1 MKVFCGFHAKSF
13 TQYIHLKGIAHRD
26 LKPENVLL
34 TKDEPPIVK
43 VADFGLAKV
52 VDSLTVLR
60 VSSASSLFRLLLH
73 LMLFDLHRR
82 CVAHRAT
89 SPQRSS
95 CKRTMKATLIL
106 WIVGV
111 LASSFSRCKHIIIVI
126 CLQLNG
132 RSSSLLRLT
141 NTSPFIEDEHIAD
154 LRERIVD
161 RRVDWSALQ
170 RANISVDGQAFIRR
184 LLDPRPHIR
193 MSLDQAR
200 RHVWLHGHGSI
211 QNRALNHSPSA
222 ESLAQGDQSM
232 LGPIADDEPAVNH
245 GYTEGDPVSQE
256 FEQMQLRQ
264 NDAIDG
270 SVIQSEA
277 SRVLRRR
284 SHVLS
289 QAAEDENAVRILEP
303 SWQMISSS
311 QARDNGDETA
321 AGPSTRGNKRKD
333 HPMDISLMPMPE
345 NEEWSTANG
354 ASEHGRNGRARDSA
368 EPAQQPASRSVRG
381 TRAKKAGA
389 GPSED
394 EPPSKVRRSARQ
406 TPQKNARR

>member
-1 MKVFCGFHAKSF
+1 LHAKSF
-13 TQYIHLKGIAHRD
+13 AQYIHDKGIAHRD

-34 TKDEPPIVK
+34 TKDDPPIVK

-60 VSSASSLFRLLLH
+60 VSSTSSLLQLLLYF
-73 LMLFDLHRR
+73 MLFDLHRR
-82 CVAHRAT
+82 CVAHQAT

-95 CKRTMKATLIL
+95 CKCTMKATPIS

-111 LASSFSRCKHIIIVI
+111 LASSFSRCKHGIIVV
-126 CLQLNG
+126 CLQSNG
-132 RSSSLLRLT
+132 HSSLHRLT
-141 NTSPFIEDEHIAD
+141 NTSPFIEDERIPD
-154 LRERIVD
+154 LRSRIAD

-170 RANISVDGQAFIRR
+170 RENISEDGQAFIRR

-193 MSLDQAR
+193 MSLDRAR
-200 RHVWLHGHGSI
+200 RHVWLQGYGSI
-211 QNRALNHSPSA
+211 QNRALNQSPSA

-232 LGPIADDEPAVNH
+232 LGSIADDEPAVDH

-264 NDAIDG
+264 NDAING
-270 SVIQSEA
+270 NVIQSEA

-289 QAAEDENAVRILEP
+289 QAAEDENAARILEP

-311 QARDNGDETA
+311 QPRDNGDENG

-333 HPMDISLMPMPE
+333 HPMDISLTPMPE
-345 NEEWSTANG
+345 GEEWSAANG
-354 ASEHGRNGRARDSA
+354 AGEHDRNGRGSDNA
-368 EPAQQPASRSVRG
+368 EPAQQPAPRSVRG
-381 TRAKKAGA
+381 TRAKKAGG
-389 GPSED
+389 GPSDD
-394 EPPSKVRRSARQ
+394 EPPLKVRRSARQ